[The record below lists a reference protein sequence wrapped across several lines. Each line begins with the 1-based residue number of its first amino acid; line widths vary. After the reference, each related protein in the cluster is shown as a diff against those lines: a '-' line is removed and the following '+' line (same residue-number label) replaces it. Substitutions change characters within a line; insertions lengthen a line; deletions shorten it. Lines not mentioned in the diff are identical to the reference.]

1 MRNIFAIT
9 HRELRAYTSGW
20 MAYVVTAGFLLI
32 GGFIFW
38 VILYRSQQAEMRAA
52 FQNMAVTLL
61 FIAPLLTMRLL
72 AEEKK
77 TGTMELL
84 LTSPVTDLEVVL
96 GKFLGAVA
104 LLVAMLALT
113 FAMPLVLLHYNQP
126 EWGPIWVGYLGLLL
140 VGAAFLSVGLLVSS
154 LTDSQVVAGFLGFG
168 ILLAFWIGSW
178 ATPPGATGIGAALQY
193 AAITT
198 HLDDFVK
205 GVIDTKD
212 VIYYLSFIA
221 VFLFFTVR
229 VVESGKWK

>member
-1 MRNIFAIT
+1 V
-9 HRELRAYTSGW
+9 G
-20 MAYVVTAGFLLI
+20 V
-32 GGFIFW
+32 
-38 VILYRSQQAEMRAA
+38 
-52 FQNMAVTLL
+52 L
-61 FIAPLLTMRLL
+61 F
-72 AEEKK
+72 
-77 TGTMELL
+77 
-84 LTSPVTDLEVVL
+84 
-96 GKFLGAVA
+96 
-104 LLVAMLALT
+104 
-113 FAMPLVLLHYNQP
+113 
-126 EWGPIWVGYLGLLL
+126 
-140 VGAAFLSVGLLVSS
+140 SS